1 MKKIKLISILGIV
14 AFMLSGCLQMFP
26 PTVAEINPGIY
37 QLHAQSNAF
46 GSRDA
51 LRSKLITKE
60 EEVCKN
66 KGFDEL
72 DSNNKIVN
80 HHTAYN
86 SGMIIPVSTKAAILK
101 VKCKD

>member
-1 MKKIKLISILGIV
+1 GVYFNFVIGIV
-14 AFMLSGCLQMFP
+14 SQNIDS
-26 PTVAEINPGIY
+26 PTNPVRF
-37 QLHAQSNAF
+37 N
-46 GSRDA
+46 
-51 LRSKLITKE
+51 
-60 EEVCKN
+60 
-66 KGFDEL
+66 EL